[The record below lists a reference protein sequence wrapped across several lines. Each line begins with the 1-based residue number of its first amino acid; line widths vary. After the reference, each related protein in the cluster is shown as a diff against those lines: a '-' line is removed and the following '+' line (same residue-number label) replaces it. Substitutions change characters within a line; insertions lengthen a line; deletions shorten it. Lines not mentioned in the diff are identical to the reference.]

1 MKCPHCSRSIG
12 LFSRAL
18 NRFGKVKICPYCGK
32 SIRLFVNL
40 KVAALLFVPFVA
52 LALLL
57 RPVFVSV
64 GLNGS
69 LAIGLTT
76 GALVALAMR
85 LKAA

>member
-18 NRFGKVKICPYCGK
+18 NRFGKVKTCPYCGK
-32 SIRLFVNL
+32 SMRLFVDF
-40 KVAALLFVPFVA
+40 KVAALLFVPSVA

-64 GLNGS
+64 GLSGS

-76 GALVALAMR
+76 GTLVALAMR

>member
-18 NRFGKVKICPYCGK
+18 NRFGKVKTSPYCGQ
-32 SIRLFVNL
+32 SMRLFVDF
-40 KVAALLFVPFVA
+40 KVAALLFVPTVV

-64 GLNGS
+64 GLSAS

>member
-12 LFSRAL
+12 LFSQAL
-18 NRFGKVKICPYCGK
+18 NRFSKVKSCPYCGQ
-32 SIRLFVNL
+32 SIRLSVNF

-64 GLNGS
+64 GLSGS
-69 LAIGLTT
+69 LAIGLST
-76 GALVALAMR
+76 GALVALSMR